1 MKLSLGENI
10 RKYRK
15 QLDWTQ
21 EQLADRLGVSCQS
34 VSRWESGTGYPDM
47 ELLPALTGVFG
58 VTYDQLLADDEAE
71 QRTQLNDLIDRL
83 EAAAENREN
92 DTVAELL
99 RTVRRNVCQYKE
111 FRTELQ
117 RVEHTVENHYGSD
130 VTPAILDEFRTYV
143 DELQKYV
150 QDGTVWGLALRTLAA
165 LEDDEHI
172 DEFLKK
178 RVAHI
183 DLSGDELLRH
193 RYRRRGETEKLS
205 YMNQM
210 HIYTTLSKLLFDRE
224 MWRNGYS
231 DEAARRNRINLAC
244 LHAIHDKTPDPSHP
258 VSGDGTLDL
267 FADLRIHL
275 GFRQAAYEV
284 QTGQIEAAFVTL
296 EDSVSL
302 LEQFMNLNPRQ
313 PTKLTSSSPL
323 LPTFSIEAWAVMNPK
338 NGMQGHYI
346 YGMLYNWYG
355 FLYPCRFLRILDEWT
370 VFDPVRDDPRFAEL
384 YRRVK
389 RLTIPEES

>member
-21 EQLADRLGVSCQS
+21 EQLADRLGVSYQS
-34 VSRWESGTGYPDM
+34 VSRWESGAGYPDM
-47 ELLPALTGVFG
+47 ELLPVLAGIFG
-58 VTYDQLLADDEAE
+58 VTFDQLLAGREDDL
-71 QRTQLNDLIDRL
+71 RDQLNDLLERL
-83 EAAAENREN
+83 KTAAENRET
-92 DTVAELL
+92 DTAADIL
-99 RTVRRNVCQYKE
+99 RTIRLNVYQYRE
-111 FRTELQ
+111 FGTELQ
-117 RVEHTVENHYGSD
+117 RVEDAIFSYG
-130 VTPAILDEFRTYV
+130 TELPPALLGEFRLYV

-150 QDGTVWGLALRTLAA
+150 QDGTVWGLALRTLAV
-165 LEDDEHI
+165 LEDDRHI

-193 RYRRRGETEKLS
+193 RCSLRGETEKLS

-210 HIYTTLSKLLFDRE
+210 RIYTTLSKLLSDRE

-244 LHAIHDKTPDPSHP
+244 LHTIHDKAPEPSHP

-267 FADLRIHL
+267 FADLRIQL

-284 QTGQIEAAFVTL
+284 QTGQTDTAFVTL

-302 LEQFMNLNPRQ
+302 LEQFMNLNSRQ
-313 PTKLTSSSPL
+313 FVKLTSSSPL
-323 LPTFSIEAWAVMNPK
+323 LPSFSIDAWAYMDPQYGK
-338 NGMQGHYI
+338 QAYFI
-346 YGMLYNWYG
+346 YGMLYSWRG
-355 FLYPCRFLRILDEWT
+355 FLYPRSFLRILDEWT
-370 VFDPVRDDPRFAEL
+370 VFDPARDDPRFAEL

-389 RLTIPEES
+389 HLTIPEEN